1 MLENDPLW
9 KMRHALAGVAL
20 ALLASVVSAAFLG
33 RFLGDWFGGT
43 YAWRAGV
50 YAVLLLYVV
59 TGAVV
64 LFAKV
69 ARHETKAL
77 SAGRVG
83 RWFASL
89 WLWPL
94 LLALVRRRAAPP
106 DRGPPAA

>member
-1 MLENDPLW
+1 MYDNDPLW

-20 ALLASVVSAAFLG
+20 ALLACVVLAAMIGSL
-33 RFLGDWFGGT
+33 LGDFLGGT

-50 YAVLLLYVV
+50 YAALLLYVV
-59 TGAVV
+59 TGAIV

-69 ARHETKAL
+69 ARHETRPI

-83 RWFASL
+83 RWTLSL

-94 LLALVRRRAAPP
+94 LLALGGRKRSE
-106 DRGPPAA
+106 